1 LPSRHLL
8 VVDLERKREER
19 QQKKWLDPK
28 RKAYMRAYIR
38 AYNSRLREKILAELG
53 VRCSKCGFDDCR
65 ALEIDHRNGGG
76 TEERRR
82 LSYPTYYLHVL
93 RNLKNYQ
100 VLCANCN
107 MIKRRERNEW

>member
-1 LPSRHLL
+1 
-8 VVDLERKREER
+8 
-19 QQKKWLDPK
+19 
-28 RKAYMRAYIR
+28 MRAHIR
-38 AYNSRLREKILAELG
+38 AYNTRLRGKILAQLG
-53 VRCSKCGFDDCR
+53 IRCSKCGFDDAR
-65 ALEIDHRNGGG
+65 ALEIDHKNGGG

-93 RNLKNYQ
+93 RNLENYQ